1 MCTGLSFCSMCTAVA
16 VMFSCTVRCCIC
28 FCVNFL
34 HGPETKTWVSIFPF
48 SAVFENVLVP
58 RFKRILACAGS
69 VWEVSRETL
78 RLPSFSRSDFQN
90 SKNLRTAAK
99 CREIEVPSMHG
110 PPQNAR
116 ACPPIPRASRHNMHA
131 CAQASWAHT
140 ACAAE
145 CHARTSQKAV
155 QDLTSNFSS

>member
-16 VMFSCTVRCCIC
+16 VMSSCTVRCCIC

-48 SAVFENVLVP
+48 SAVFENVLVS

-78 RLPSFSRSDFQN
+78 RLRLADLIY
-90 SKNLRTAAK
+90 KNLRTAAK

-131 CAQASWAHT
+131 CAQASWA
-140 ACAAE
+140 
-145 CHARTSQKAV
+145 RTS
-155 QDLTSNFSS
+155 